1 MYFIQRYAQFGCLA
15 LAESIHVSAQPVAP
29 SCGIVSLTG
38 TLAAASVFVWNGHDA
53 PITASPDLNRST
65 SSDASAQYFFT
76 SGFCCLSRFTAASNC
91 FWLSSYGSLIP
102 SVGSFLDRNS
112 AASAIWIGLSGTVT
126 LPLYLESYRA
136 AQLLG
141 ASGISLVL

>member
-1 MYFIQRYAQFGCLA
+1 MA
-15 LAESIHVSAQPVAP
+15 
-29 SCGIVSLTG
+29 SLTG
-38 TLAAASVFVWNGHDA
+38 TLAAARVFVWYGQDA
-53 PITASPDLNRST
+53 PITASPDLNRSI
-65 SSDASAQYFFT
+65 SSDARPQYFLT
-76 SGFCCLSRFTAASNC
+76 SGFCCLSRLTAASNC

-102 SVGSFLDRNS
+102 RLGSFCDRYS